1 MELIYLYIDGY
12 RNFQE
17 AEFNFC
23 PNLSVHYKSEGHSIT
38 IDKADSGLPEN
49 FWGGTI
55 CNVTMLIG
63 NNGAG
68 KTSVFHFLIQLLYE
82 MWGIGKSVEGKG
94 LFIFREG
101 EKLYLY
107 ADQEMQSV
115 YGIPEIISRNGKLKI
130 AYISRENNALIMG
143 KTKFIYMTGAL
154 SRSDYEREKENYHNR
169 YNILYDCSVGNL
181 IYQDTKLDVNKTES
195 EIENYFVYE
204 QYKQIKYVFDKRQQE
219 IIRQMT
225 KEGFRVPVPTVLHI
239 QMNRRIG
246 SENIIGEKGVSDYTK
261 LYSENILLKKVEDIF
276 INTCEEYMQKEKSTF
291 LKLYESEFLC
301 YCLKKEAL
309 QSACR
314 SIARMLKSET
324 DIYEHSLR
332 YGTDELKISEAR
344 SATEDFRDVLKYI
357 WMRTEEVLDI
367 WGGNSSFWH
376 TLKGCREY
384 YLDFLEFID
393 RSDLEQHFTFEQT
406 LSGNPLEDLKNK
418 TLCFY
423 VSTSDTEWFTEFV
436 RKYRYI
442 CNPDYFLDFQWGLS
456 SGEYNLLS
464 MFSSLYYIYDADY
477 TNEKNGEYTIWNIS
491 PDGDNKNNRKK
502 KCDNVI
508 LLMDEA
514 DLSYHPEWQREY
526 ISVLTAFL
534 PRIYPK
540 VCCKNIQV
548 VLSTHSPLL
557 LGDMPKQNILYLRA
571 DYETRKVHVE
581 KREQGTFGQNI
592 HLLLR
597 DSFFLERGTV
607 GEFAQKKINSL
618 FNKLTDIENNLN
630 KLDSLTKETREDQQE
645 QNEKYRSLLKGE
657 YRKETSLIAEPII
670 RNKLSGKIEQL
681 LYRLEIEEPF
691 GKDENRYRYMS
702 DIEITREIEQLQR
715 EIDRRK
721 R

>member
-1 MELIYLYIDGY
+1 M
-12 RNFQE
+12 
-17 AEFNFC
+17 
-23 PNLSVHYKSEGHSIT
+23 
-38 IDKADSGLPEN
+38 
-49 FWGGTI
+49 
-55 CNVTMLIG
+55 
-63 NNGAG
+63 
-68 KTSVFHFLIQLLYE
+68 
-82 MWGIGKSVEGKG
+82 
-94 LFIFREG
+94 
-101 EKLYLY
+101 
-107 ADQEMQSV
+107 
-115 YGIPEIISRNGKLKI
+115 
-130 AYISRENNALIMG
+130 
-143 KTKFIYMTGAL
+143 
-154 SRSDYEREKENYHNR
+154 
-169 YNILYDCSVGNL
+169 
-181 IYQDTKLDVNKTES
+181 
-195 EIENYFVYE
+195 
-204 QYKQIKYVFDKRQQE
+204 
-219 IIRQMT
+219 
-225 KEGFRVPVPTVLHI
+225 
-239 QMNRRIG
+239 
-246 SENIIGEKGVSDYTK
+246 
-261 LYSENILLKKVEDIF
+261 
-276 INTCEEYMQKEKSTF
+276 
-291 LKLYESEFLC
+291 
-301 YCLKKEAL
+301 
-309 QSACR
+309 
-314 SIARMLKSET
+314 
-324 DIYEHSLR
+324 
-332 YGTDELKISEAR
+332 
-344 SATEDFRDVLKYI
+344 
-357 WMRTEEVLDI
+357 
-367 WGGNSSFWH
+367 
-376 TLKGCREY
+376 
-384 YLDFLEFID
+384 
-393 RSDLEQHFTFEQT
+393 
-406 LSGNPLEDLKNK
+406 
-418 TLCFY
+418 
-423 VSTSDTEWFTEFV
+423 
-436 RKYRYI
+436 
-442 CNPDYFLDFQWGLS
+442 S

>member
-23 PNLSVHYKSEGHSIT
+23 PDLSVYYNRDGHSVT
-38 IDKADSGLPEN
+38 IDKAESGLPEN
-49 FWGGTI
+49 FWGDTI
-55 CNVTMLIG
+55 RNVVMLIG

-82 MWGIGKSVEGKG
+82 MWEIGKPAAGKG

-101 EKLYLY
+101 ENLYWY
-107 ADQEMQSV
+107 ANQKMQSV
-115 YGIPEIISRNGKLKI
+115 QGIPEIVSKNRKLI
-130 AYISRENNALIMG
+130 TVHISRENIAYVMG

-154 SRSDYEREKENYHNR
+154 SRSDYEREKEKYHNR

-195 EIENYFVYE
+195 EIENYFIYE

-219 IIRQMT
+219 IIRQMA

-246 SENIIGEKGVSDYTK
+246 GENIVGEKGISDFVK
-261 LYSENILLKKVEDIF
+261 FNRENTLIKKVEDIF
-276 INTCEEYMQKEKSTF
+276 INTCEEYRQKEKDTSLRF
-291 LKLYESEFLC
+291 YESEFLC

-309 QSACR
+309 QCACR
-314 SIARMLKSET
+314 SIARMLRSET
-324 DIYEHSLR
+324 DIYKNSLR
-332 YGTDELKISEAR
+332 YDTDGQKLSEAR
-344 SATEDFRDVLKYI
+344 SNIEKFGDVLEYI
-357 WMRTEEVLDI
+357 WQKTEEVLDI
-367 WGGNSSFWH
+367 WGGNSSFWQ
-376 TLKGCREY
+376 TLKECREY
-384 YLDFLEFID
+384 YLDFFDFID
-393 RSDLEQHFTFEQT
+393 QSNLEQHFTLEQT
-406 LSGNPLEDLKNK
+406 LSGNPQEDLKNK
-418 TLCFY
+418 TLCFC

-436 RKYRYI
+436 KKYRYI
-442 CNPDYFLDFQWGLS
+442 CNPDYFLNFQWGLS

-477 TNEKNGEYTIWNIS
+477 TNEKNGEYTIWNAS
-491 PDGDNKNNRKK
+491 PIGENKNYQKK
-502 KCDNVI
+502 KCDSVI
-508 LLMDEA
+508 LLQDEA

-526 ISVLTAFL
+526 ISILTAFL

-540 VCCKNIQV
+540 VCCRNIQV

-557 LGDMPKQNILYLRA
+557 LGDMPEQSILYLRA
-571 DYETRKVHVE
+571 DYETGKVHVV

-597 DSFFLERGTV
+597 DSFFLEQGTV

-618 FNKLTDIENNLN
+618 FNKLTDIETKLN
-630 KLDSLTKETREDQQE
+630 KSESCTREEQQE

-657 YRKETSLIAEPII
+657 YKKETALIAEPII

-681 LYRLEIEEPF
+681 LYRLETEGTF

-702 DIEITREIEQLQR
+702 DIEITREIAELQK

>member
-12 RNFQE
+12 RNFQK

-23 PNLSVHYKSEGHSIT
+23 ADLSVYYNGDGHSVT
-38 IDKADSGLPEN
+38 IDKVESGLPEN
-49 FWGGTI
+49 FWGDTI
-55 CNVTMLIG
+55 RNVTMLIG

-82 MWGIGKSVEGKG
+82 MWEIGKPAAGKG

-101 EKLYLY
+101 ENLYWY
-107 ADQEMQSV
+107 SDQEMRSV
-115 YGIPEIISRNGKLKI
+115 QGIPEIVSKNGKLKTVH
-130 AYISRENNALIMG
+130 ISRENIARVMG

-219 IIRQMT
+219 IIRQMA

-239 QMNRRIG
+239 QMNRRIDG
-246 SENIIGEKGVSDYTK
+246 ENIVGEKGI
-261 LYSENILLKKVEDIF
+261 SEFVRFNRENTLIKKVEDIF
-276 INTCEEYMQKEKSTF
+276 INTCEDYRKKEKGTS
-291 LKLYESEFLC
+291 LKSYESEFLC
-301 YCLKKEAL
+301 YCLKKEAV
-309 QSACR
+309 QCACR
-314 SIARMLKSET
+314 SIVRMLKSET
-324 DIYEHSLR
+324 DVYKHSLL
-332 YGTDELKISEAR
+332 YDTDEQKLSEAR
-344 SATEDFRDVLKYI
+344 SYTENFRDVLKYI
-357 WMRTEEVLDI
+357 WQRTEEVLDI
-367 WGGNSSFWH
+367 WGGNSSFGQ
-376 TLKGCREY
+376 TLKGYKEY
-384 YLDFLEFID
+384 YLDFFDFID
-393 RSDLEQHFTFEQT
+393 RPNLEQHFTLEQT
-406 LSGNPLEDLKNK
+406 LSGNPREDLKNK

-423 VSTSDTEWFTEFV
+423 VSTSDIEWFTEFV
-436 RKYRYI
+436 KKYRYI

-477 TNEKNGEYTIWNIS
+477 TNEKNGEYTIWNVS
-491 PDGDNKNNRKK
+491 PAGENKDYQKK
-502 KCDNVI
+502 KCDSVI
-508 LLMDEA
+508 LLLDEA

-526 ISVLTAFL
+526 ISILTAFL

-540 VCCKNIQV
+540 VCCRNIQI

-557 LGDMPKQNILYLRA
+557 LGDMPEQNILYLRV
-571 DYETRKVHVE
+571 DYETGKVHVV

-618 FNKLTDIENNLN
+618 FNKLTDIEIKLN
-630 KLDSLTKETREDQQE
+630 KSESFTREEQQE

-657 YRKETSLIAEPII
+657 YRKETALIAEPII

-681 LYRLEIEEPF
+681 LYRLETKGTF

-702 DIEITREIEQLQR
+702 DTEITREIAQLQQ